1 MAKQDPTSSSNT
13 IPIPTLVGSEFV
25 RPQTLDL
32 IITGDTVKD
41 TTGNKVFKV
50 KTPLFGLHN
59 KRILLD
65 PNDSPIL
72 TMKMKVTSKHDR
84 WQVYR
89 GSDLDDKIFT
99 VKRSSTVQLKT
110 RVEVFLKHNQT
121 REASCDFTIKGRF
134 MKRACTI
141 YVGESTKI
149 IAQVHE
155 GDKRLV
161 ATIYPNVDHAFI
173 VTLIFIFD
181 LINMVGA
188 GI

>member
-1 MAKQDPTSSSNT
+1 MATQASDKSSGIT
-13 IPIPTLVGSEFV
+13 IIGSEFV
-25 RPQTLDL
+25 CPQSSDL
-32 IITGDTVKD
+32 TIVGDTVKD
-41 TTGNKVFKV
+41 TNGNKVFKV

-59 KRILLD
+59 KRILVD
-65 PNDSPIL
+65 PNDSPLL

-110 RVEVFLKHNQT
+110 RVEVFLKQNQT
-121 REASCDFTIKGRF
+121 KESSCDFTIKGRF

-141 YVGESTKI
+141 YVGASTKI
-149 IAQVHE
+149 IAQVYE
-155 GDKRLV
+155 GDERLV
-161 ATIYPNVDHAFI
+161 ATIYPNVDYAFI
-173 VTLIFIFD
+173 VTLIFVFD
-181 LINMVGA
+181 LINMGGT

>member
-1 MAKQDPTSSSNT
+1 MANQDPNISNT
-13 IPIPTLVGSEFV
+13 IPIIGLEFV
-25 RPQTLDL
+25 RPQPSDL
-32 IITGDTVKD
+32 TIIGDTVKD
-41 TTGNKVFKV
+41 TNGNKVFKV

-59 KRILLD
+59 KRILVD
-65 PNDSPIL
+65 PNDSPIV

-110 RVEVFLKHNQT
+110 RVEVFLKQN
-121 REASCDFTIKGRF
+121 RSKEASCDFTMKGRF

-141 YVGESTKI
+141 YVGDSKKI

-155 GDKRLV
+155 GGERLV
-161 ATIYPNVDHAFI
+161 ATIYPNVDAAFI
-173 VTLIFIFD
+173 VSLIFIFD
-181 LINMVGA
+181 LINMGGA
-188 GI
+188 S

>member
-1 MAKQDPTSSSNT
+1 MS
-13 IPIPTLVGSEFV
+13 IIGSEFV
-25 RPQTLDL
+25 RPQSSELT
-32 IITGDTVKD
+32 IIGDIVKD
-41 TTGNKVFKV
+41 SDRNKVFKV

-59 KRILLD
+59 KRILLH
-65 PNDSPIL
+65 PNDDDSPIV

-110 RVEVFLKHNQT
+110 RVEVFLKQNQT
-121 REASCDFTIKGRF
+121 KEDSCDFTIKGRF

-141 YVGESTKI
+141 FVKDSTKI

-155 GDKRLV
+155 GDERLV
-161 ATIYPNVDHAFI
+161 VTIYPNIDCAFI

-181 LINMVGA
+181 LINSGGT